1 MKKKKNKK
9 NVLHQDQVLQPV
21 SHRRNYFLFF
31 LLAVVLTGCFLVIR
45 PYLNTIIIAMILA
58 ILATPVHT
66 KISKLFKGRENIAA
80 LVSCILLTTVV
91 VLPLLFMFLAVLQQG
106 VNSFHSIYDFIHQGK
121 YTGLLDHPFITG
133 AIKLGDNYLPNIQKF
148 FPDFDLRNIQFD
160 KILLGLSA
168 STGKILLDQGGQ
180 IAGNITALA
189 GKFFLMIFTFFF
201 FLRDEKKIFDYV
213 LHLVPLSTSQEDRIL
228 EKIKTVAKSALLG
241 TFVTAAAQGAAGGI
255 AFAICGFPGLFWGMV
270 MAFASLIPM
279 VGTALVW
286 IPGVLFLVAT
296 GHMGLAV
303 FLTLWS
309 VILVGGIDNVVRPL
323 FMQGSADMNT
333 LLIFFAIL
341 GGMNLFGLTGLLY
354 GPLLFGL
361 AMVLLYIY
369 SIEYESFLTDQDN
382 S

>member
-1 MKKKKNKK
+1 
-9 NVLHQDQVLQPV
+9 
-21 SHRRNYFLFF
+21 
-31 LLAVVLTGCFLVIR
+31 
-45 PYLNTIIIAMILA
+45 
-58 ILATPVHT
+58 
-66 KISKLFKGRENIAA
+66 
-80 LVSCILLTTVV
+80 
-91 VLPLLFMFLAVLQQG
+91 
-106 VNSFHSIYDFIHQGK
+106 
-121 YTGLLDHPFITG
+121 
-133 AIKLGDNYLPNIQKF
+133 
-148 FPDFDLRNIQFD
+148 
-160 KILLGLSA
+160 
-168 STGKILLDQGGQ
+168 
-180 IAGNITALA
+180 
-189 GKFFLMIFTFFF
+189 MIFTFFF